1 MMMLIRRKTRHAKRI
16 RGFVFSVLGTVTSL
30 KGQNLCK
37 YQRIEDNFGF
47 IVKVKMACFD

>member
-1 MMMLIRRKTRHAKRI
+1 MMMMIRRKTRHVERI
-16 RGFVFSVLGTVTSL
+16 RGFVFSVLGTITFL

-37 YQRIEDNFGF
+37 YQRRVDNFGF